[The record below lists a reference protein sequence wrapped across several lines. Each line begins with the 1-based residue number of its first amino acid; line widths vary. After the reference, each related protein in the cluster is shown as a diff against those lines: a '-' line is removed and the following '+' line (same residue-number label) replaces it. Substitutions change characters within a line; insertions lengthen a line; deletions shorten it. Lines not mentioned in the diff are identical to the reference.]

1 MGFFLT
7 AYSLFVALHVYITV
21 NTIMEN
27 NNQIIS
33 DKPKVGG
40 AREGAGRPLGS
51 KQKLSG
57 QALLE
62 ALELTLGVP
71 YPVQLANNYLNA
83 LATDR
88 GLVAKYDQLF
98 LNKVIADKVDITSN
112 GQTLQAP
119 QLNFAP
125 KEIPDYIDIEVTPKE
140 IE

>member
-1 MGFFLT
+1 MD
-7 AYSLFVALHVYITV
+7 HK
-21 NTIMEN
+21 
-27 NNQIIS
+27 QILPEKS
-33 DKPKVGG
+33 KVGG
-40 AREGAGRPLGS
+40 PRPGSGRPLGS

-62 ALELTLGVP
+62 ALEDTLGVP

-112 GQTLQAP
+112 GQSIAP
-119 QLNFAP
+119 QLVFTP
-125 KEIPDYIDIEVTPKE
+125 SEIPDYIDITDNVKQP
-140 IE
+140 

>member
-1 MGFFLT
+1 
-7 AYSLFVALHVYITV
+7 
-21 NTIMEN
+21 MEN

-62 ALELTLGVP
+62 ALEDTLGVP

-83 LATDR
+83 LNTDR

-119 QLNFAP
+119 TLNFAP
-125 KEIPDYIDIEVTPKE
+125 KELPEYIDVTPNEVLK
-140 IE
+140 